1 MAPLDLGGLAPIS
14 DDQPAGANLEL
25 DPEFGALERAAQGKP
40 EVQYGST
47 VEPAEPPDW
56 KLTIA
61 LAEPLLERTHDLRVM
76 VHLATARLHL
86 HGLVGFA
93 AAVASIR
100 HEIESNWQYVHPQ
113 LDPDDDN
120 DPMQRANALLPL
132 RDKQRVLRTLRD
144 LRLAGNR
151 VERVSWRDI
160 AVMTGAIE
168 PEPGAEKRS
177 EAAILGAFG
186 KTDPAELAAT
196 AAALDTLMLEIPGI
210 ADAFDRSAG
219 VGLSPDFEPLTALL
233 REMQRDVSRFRAAS
247 AASADEPAQEAGAS
261 AAEPGDGGAP
271 ASAGSRGGHA
281 SLKSIA
287 SLSRRDEAIYALD
300 LAAAYFRVQEPSS
313 PLPLLI
319 ERAKRLAGM
328 EFMDILRDLAPDGL
342 SQAQLVAGASGQ

>member
-1 MAPLDLGGLAPIS
+1 
-14 DDQPAGANLEL
+14 
-25 DPEFGALERAAQGKP
+25 
-40 EVQYGST
+40 
-47 VEPAEPPDW
+47 
-56 KLTIA
+56 
-61 LAEPLLERTHDLRVM
+61 M

-93 AAVASIR
+93 AVVTSIR
-100 HEIESNWQYVHPQ
+100 HEIETNWQHVHPQ

-168 PEPGAEKRS
+168 PEPGVEKRS
-177 EAAILGAFG
+177 EAAVLGAFS

-196 AAALDTLMLEIPGI
+196 EAALDTLMLEIPGI

-219 VGLSPDFEPLTALL
+219 VGSSPDFEPLTALL

-247 AASADEPAQEAGAS
+247 AEAPAQEADAATDDTGNGVVAAS
-261 AAEPGDGGAP
+261 AAA
-271 ASAGSRGGHA
+271 RGGHA